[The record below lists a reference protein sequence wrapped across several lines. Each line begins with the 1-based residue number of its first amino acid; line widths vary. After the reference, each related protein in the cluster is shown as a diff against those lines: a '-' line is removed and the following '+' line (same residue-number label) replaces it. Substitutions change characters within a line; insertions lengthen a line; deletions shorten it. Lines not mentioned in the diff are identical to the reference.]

1 MAIKHTIIYQSHF
14 ELMDILTDQ
23 QAGLL
28 IKSIGLFQKD
38 IEPDIKDPLVLGIFM
53 AIKRDFTIQAENY
66 EKKKEANRKNGKLGG
81 RPSNPNNPLG
91 LSITQRNPQNL
102 KDIDIDKEK
111 ERDIDKET
119 DIDKDNSSL
128 PGNAPDFKPILSTK
142 EFDSIFND

>member
-38 IEPDIKDPLVLGIFM
+38 IEPTIKDPLVLGIFM

-102 KDIDIDKEK
+102 KYRDIYKEK